1 VPSDDVESVIV
12 ATAKKLDKWDA
23 QPWQIGI
30 QFFQVGNEPGAA
42 KHLATLD
49 DEIENIG
56 GGCRDIVDTVPYA
69 DGYSLT
75 ADGIL
80 KTLLGAVNKRLDRV
94 KF

>member
-1 VPSDDVESVIV
+1 MIRS
-12 ATAKKLDKWDA
+12 AANMTLR
-23 QPWQIGI
+23 GI

-42 KHLATLD
+42 QHLATLD
-49 DEIENIG
+49 DEIETIG

-75 ADGIL
+75 AEGIL

>member
-1 VPSDDVESVIV
+1 
-12 ATAKKLDKWDA
+12 
-23 QPWQIGI
+23 
-30 QFFQVGNEPGAA
+30 
-42 KHLATLD
+42 
-49 DEIENIG
+49 
-56 GGCRDIVDTVPYA
+56 VDTVPYA